1 MNCHRQ
7 EANGEPMDAT
17 SPAGNIKV
25 GPYHNSVGFVSHPHA
40 NQFLNSPHAKFTGTF
55 AQVPTGK
62 VWSEYNSYFMTEG
75 EAANTGNGCTGCHD
89 VHTSV
94 VAGEKPFVEECT
106 ECHAKDL
113 SSMLHS
119 GGGGTPLED
128 MATDPMEACVICH
141 MPAGEHL
148 FRINVDESYSTKP
161 RRASAMTATVNANA
175 DGDGA
180 IWVDL
185 DSACGKCH
193 GGGVAN
199 VETTGS
205 IAANAAT
212 LTVATGQGAN
222 FTVGQRIE
230 IAGAGAVYY
239 EDGIGH
245 PKNNEDFES
254 YILSI
259 SGDVVTLAGKATKT
273 VTNAAV
279 AQNPVKNNAAYFTK
293 ADLAVKA
300 AGIHNDKPFVSFGYN
315 LTPGNTLQVNVDASA
330 SNCSGSIANCNA
342 FIWEWDDTTT
352 TTTYGPTATHNYA
365 GPGTW
370 AVKLTVVEYGVSEGS
385 VTKNIKTVAV
395 DGSSGHRRHGLRQ
408 HHQSQYLGG
417 HLGRRD
423 LGQRRSCYPRDWW
436 PWHQAAGGEVGRRR
450 RDVQRHRQH
459 TDGGA
464 VPLGNGLHPHLPQCC
479 DRGDQAHGVRHPR
492 SGHRPYLL
500 WLDSQHLQ
508 HLWQRPPGRHG
519 TGALRQRTGVQRHRE
534 DQTGRDDSP
543 HGVHQPV
550 GQLLG
555 DRPQAGHLQ
564 RDGDQVRPDVHRLL
578 QPTGRSKC
586 IRTELRVDQLDDPRA
601 AGGPGRL
608 PSSSTI

>member
-1 MNCHRQ
+1 MCSLSAGKYLRV
-7 EANGEPMDAT
+7 PDA
-17 SPAGNIKV
+17 
-25 GPYHNSVGFVSHPHA
+25 
-40 NQFLNSPHAKFTGTF
+40 
-55 AQVPTGK
+55 
-62 VWSEYNSYFMTEG
+62 
-75 EAANTGNGCTGCHD
+75 
-89 VHTSV
+89 V
-94 VAGEKPFVEECT
+94 VA
-106 ECHAKDL
+106 DL
-113 SSMLHS
+113 
-119 GGGGTPLED
+119 
-128 MATDPMEACVICH
+128 
-141 MPAGEHL
+141 
-148 FRINVDESYSTKP
+148 
-161 RRASAMTATVNANA
+161 
-175 DGDGA
+175 
-180 IWVDL
+180 
-185 DSACGKCH
+185 
-193 GGGVAN
+193 
-199 VETTGS
+199 
-205 IAANAAT
+205 
-212 LTVATGQGAN
+212 
-222 FTVGQRIE
+222 TVGQRLE
-230 IAGAGAVYY
+230 VVGAGAVYY
-239 EDGIGH
+239 EDGVGH
-245 PKNNEDFES
+245 PKANEDFET
-254 YILSI
+254 YIVSKDRAPWI
-259 SGDVVTLAGKATKT
+259 TLAGAATKGVIAT
-273 VTNAAV
+273 PIT
-279 AQNPVKNNAAYFTK
+279 QNPVKNNAAYFTK

-315 LTPGNTLQVNVDASA
+315 LTPGNALQVNVDASA

-395 DGSSGHRRHGLRQ
+395 DAPPVTAGTACASIINPNTWVATLVDSTLDGGVVPVPPATSGPGIKQLTVKW
-408 HHQSQYLGG
+408 G
-417 HLGRRD
+417 
-423 LGQRRSCYPRDWW
+423 
-436 PWHQAAGGEVGRRR
+436 
-450 RDVQRHRQH
+450 
-459 TDGGA
+459 DGGA